1 MSKEDK
7 LVQIL
12 ENENFL
18 PFADFENNEIW
29 LLNRTLTGYLDLRII
44 NIPEITESSI
54 SIAEKLPKVLTKIL
68 EKHGKLD
75 YQIVTDNPE
84 NYKIFSYICEYDKFK
99 IKELITYDQ
108 SGIDC

>member
-1 MSKEDK
+1 M
-7 LVQIL
+7 VQIL
-12 ENENFL
+12 ENEKFL
-18 PFADFENNEIW
+18 PFADFEKNEIW

-84 NYKIFSYICEYDKFK
+84 NYKIYSYICEYDKFN